1 MTLTIPV
8 KTRTLTAPG
17 ARIYY
22 ETRGA
27 GPVLLLMPGGPATSS
42 VFGRIVAEL
51 APDFTVV
58 TYDPRGLSRS
68 TLDGPID
75 NARLVDIFADDA
87 HRLIAAVTSEPALV
101 FGNSGGAV
109 IALELVARHP
119 GQVRALVAH
128 EPPSLDLLPDAAAAR
143 AGMEQVLDA
152 YRTGGVW
159 VGMQRFMASIGV
171 RGGPSPAAQGEPTP
185 EAREAMAQM
194 QRNFDFFLGHY
205 FRAIADYQPDLGALK
220 RGSSRIVPA
229 VGGESHGQL
238 ANRGGLG
245 LADRLG
251 LEAIVFPGA
260 HGGFDSHPQEFA
272 EKLRGVFED

>member
-8 KTRTLTAPG
+8 KTDTLTVPG
-17 ARIYY
+17 AHLYY
-22 ETRGA
+22 EVRGA

-42 VFGRIVAEL
+42 VFGRIAVEL

-75 NARLVDIFADDA
+75 NARLVEIFADDA
-87 HRLIAAVTSEPALV
+87 HRLIAAVSREPAFV

-119 GQVRALVAH
+119 SQVRTLVAH
-128 EPPSLDLLPDAAAAR
+128 EPPSPGLLPDGAGDR
-143 AGMEQVLDA
+143 AGMERVLDT

-159 VGMQRFMASIGV
+159 AGMQTFMASIGV
-171 RGGPSPAAQGEPTP
+171 RGGPPPASAGEPTP
-185 EAREAMAQM
+185 EAREAIAQM
-194 QRNFDFFLGHY
+194 ERNFDFFLGHY
-205 FRAIADYQPDLGALK
+205 FRAIADYRPDFAVLRREA
-220 RGSSRIVPA
+220 SRIVPA
-229 VGGESHGQL
+229 VGKESEGQL

-245 LADRLG
+245 LADCLG
-251 LEAIVFPGA
+251 IKVAVFPGG
-260 HGGFDSHPQEFA
+260 HGGFDSNPPEFA
-272 EKLRGVFED
+272 AQLRTVLS